1 MDGIV
6 WVDSFTNSKVVVGRW
21 NYWEM
26 RKISE
31 GAIQKRGLKYKGG
44 DHKSAY
50 NGVFFFFIPNR
61 NSGTGVPNTNRVKVR
76 KRCTETAMIRKF
88 VNQHSSQF
96 LRNTLSVI
104 ISACCFI
111 PSKFLTFWPF
121 IRLYFFKIQFTSANF
136 LLLLLLLLF
145 SAFAKIYTRKKF
157 KNLSMAKTRASK
169 IQFFL
174 FMKINRHKN

>member
-1 MDGIV
+1 MG
-6 WVDSFTNSKVVVGRW
+6 
-21 NYWEM
+21 Y
-26 RKISE
+26 
-31 GAIQKRGLKYKGG
+31 
-44 DHKSAY
+44 
-50 NGVFFFFIPNR
+50 FFSIPNR
-61 NSGTGVPNTNRVKVR
+61 NSGKEVPNTNRVKVR
-76 KRCTETAMIRKF
+76 KRCTEITMIRKF

-121 IRLYFFKIQFTSANF
+121 IRLYFFKIQFTSASF
-136 LLLLLLLLF
+136 LLLLLLLF

-157 KNLSMAKTRASK
+157 KNLSMAKIRASK

-174 FMKINRHKN
+174 FMKINRHEN

>member
-6 WVDSFTNSKVVVGRW
+6 WVDSFTNSKVVVSIW

-26 RKISE
+26 RKTSE

-44 DHKSAY
+44 IINLPIMGYFYS
-50 NGVFFFFIPNR
+50 IPKR
-61 NSGTGVPNTNRVKVR
+61 NSSTEDPNTNRVKVR
-76 KRCTETAMIRKF
+76 KRCTETAMIRKL

-96 LRNTLSVI
+96 LINTLSVT

-111 PSKFLTFWPF
+111 PSKFVTFWPF
-121 IRLYFFKIQFTSANF
+121 IRLYFFKMQFTSANF
-136 LLLLLLLLF
+136 LLLLLLF
-145 SAFAKIYTRKKF
+145 SAFVKIYTRKKF
-157 KNLSMAKTRASK
+157 KNLSFAKISASK

-174 FMKINRHKN
+174 LMKINRHEN